1 MIVNKTVFSATETY
15 NMFNAFII
23 GFKLADDYLFVD
35 ECLNEVIDTVDN
47 VAEYQNMLVYH
58 LIAMEEGKETTYYKP
73 YLFVTEVI
81 ANHLAESL
89 DNCYQFARSFA
100 QKETDRFNTF
110 GKSWGDFFLAFLF
123 NQMGNALNF
132 QAKFES
138 IQDLRESQNFVGVWQ
153 EYGDLA
159 YLVWNFQPI
168 VEASLDRAD
177 NFIEL
182 WFEEH
187 QWLVEEKVP
196 VNVDVLKG
204 IVQHAAKVIHAFGE

>member
-1 MIVNKTVFSATETY
+1 MNKTVFSATENY
-15 NMFNAFII
+15 NRFNAFII

-35 ECLNEVIDTVDN
+35 ECLNEVIDTIDN
-47 VAEYQNMLVYH
+47 WAEYQNMLVYH
-58 LIAMEEGKETTYYKP
+58 LIDMEEGRETTYYKP

-110 GKSWGDFFLAFLF
+110 GKNWGDFFLAFLF

-138 IQDLRESQNFVGVWQ
+138 IQDLREAQNYVGV
-153 EYGDLA
+153 A
-159 YLVWNFQPI
+159 
-168 VEASLDRAD
+168 
-177 NFIEL
+177 
-182 WFEEH
+182 
-187 QWLVEEKVP
+187 
-196 VNVDVLKG
+196 
-204 IVQHAAKVIHAFGE
+204 